1 VFILKLDKIVRDFDM
16 PETPTAED
24 LMANPNLS
32 LALQNFTLHGY
43 REMSEDRSDQLLS
56 GIS

>member
-1 VFILKLDKIVRDFDM
+1 MLILKLDKTIRDFNM

-24 LMANPNLS
+24 VMANPNLS

-43 REMSEDRSDQLLS
+43 REMSKDRSY
-56 GIS
+56 